1 MLKVLPALAII
12 GFMVWY
18 FVLRH
23 RGAGGQAGL
32 HRHFGLEEGENATM
46 YWSAEFATPIRTGD
60 KIATA
65 AMGLIAGALVGGVG
79 IATARPRGVSL
90 VLTDRQRLVMCIE
103 NQDGSTS
110 LCAFRPTDGLE
121 VNSMGRG
128 NKRLQGGP
136 TDILR
141 LSRADGSGFVDIL
154 IHHSAQQPLLAWA
167 ATGSHAGVPGPA
179 DTPWGS

>member
-1 MLKVLPALAII
+1 MLKVLPALAIL

-23 RGAGGQAGL
+23 RGSSGKAGM
-32 HRHFGLEEGENATM
+32 HRHFGLDEGENATM
-46 YWSAEFATPIRTGD
+46 YWSAEFATPISTGD
-60 KIATA
+60 KVAAA

-79 IATARPRGVSL
+79 IGTARPRGVSL
-90 VLTDRQRLVMCIE
+90 VLTDRQRLAMCIE
-103 NQDGSTS
+103 NEDGSTS
-110 LCAFRPTDGLE
+110 LCAFRPTDGLAIT
-121 VNSMGRG
+121 SMGRG

-136 TDILR
+136 TNILR

-167 ATGSHAGVPGPA
+167 AAGLHGAAHGPA
-179 DTPWGS
+179 HPS